1 MNWQRTMQALLVTF
15 LAVFGQAAINAPRQW
30 LGAQVNVLP
39 PLVVYCA
46 VNTDVATLALVA
58 VWGGLWSDALS
69 ANPLGISV
77 LPLFWLGL
85 ALHRW
90 RDVLLR
96 ELAYA
101 QCVLGLAASL
111 LAPLGTLLLLVTAG
125 ERPLVGW
132 GSLWQLAVTA
142 VGGAAL
148 TPVFFRLLERL
159 ARWFAHPPAVGASF
173 RADREIKRGPF

>member
-1 MNWQRTMQALLVTF
+1 MNWQRSLAVLIVTF
-15 LAVFGQAAINAPRQW
+15 MAVFSQAAINAPRQW

-58 VWGGLWSDALS
+58 VWGGLWSDSLS

-90 RDVLLR
+90 RDLLLR

-101 QCVLGLAASL
+101 QFVLGLAASL
-111 LAPLGTLLLLVTAG
+111 LVPMATLLLLVTAG

-132 GSLWQLAVTA
+132 GSLWQLAVTT

-159 ARWFAHPPAVGASF
+159 VRWFAYPSASLGSF

>member
-1 MNWQRTMQALLVTF
+1 MNWQRTVLTLIVTF
-15 LAVFGQAAINAPRQW
+15 LAVFCQAAINAPRQW

-46 VNTDVATLALVA
+46 VNTEVATLTLVA
-58 VWGGLWSDALS
+58 VCGGLWSDTLS

-111 LAPLGTLLLLVTAG
+111 LVPLGTLLLLVTAG
-125 ERPLVGW
+125 ESPLVGW
-132 GSLWQLAVTA
+132 GSLWQLGVMGI
-142 VGGAAL
+142 GGAAL
-148 TPVFFRLLERL
+148 TPLFFRLLERL
-159 ARWFAHPPAVGASF
+159 VRWFTHPPAVWLSF
-173 RADREIKRGPF
+173 RSDREIKRGPF

>member
-1 MNWQRTMQALLVTF
+1 MNWQRTLLVLMVTF
-15 LAVFGQAAINAPRQW
+15 LAVFVQAALNAPRQW

-39 PLVVYCA
+39 PLMVYCA
-46 VNTDVATLALVA
+46 VNSEVGTLGLVA
-58 VWGGLWSDALS
+58 VCGGLWSDALS

-85 ALHRW
+85 GLHRW

-101 QCVLGLAASL
+101 QFVLGLAAS
-111 LAPLGTLLLLVTAG
+111 AAVPVATVLLLLTAG

-132 GSLWQLAVTA
+132 GSLWQLAVVS

-148 TPVFFRLLERL
+148 TPVFFWLLERL
-159 ARWFAHPPAVGASF
+159 ARWFAYPPAGWVSF
-173 RADREIKRGPF
+173 RPDREIKRGPF